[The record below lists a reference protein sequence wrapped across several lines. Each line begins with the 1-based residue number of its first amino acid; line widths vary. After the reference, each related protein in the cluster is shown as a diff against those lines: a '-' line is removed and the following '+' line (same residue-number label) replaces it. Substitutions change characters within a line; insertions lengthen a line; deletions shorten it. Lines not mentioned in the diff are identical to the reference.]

1 MKRWADQGIYFR
13 KTYVAFVCF
22 WENRENCPF
31 GHIADSFLPF
41 LRDESPFIRKAAA
54 LKFVF
59 QENCIEN
66 TTADFLVCN
75 FFEKFVTKSLGVAA
89 DFFQI
94 FVTPRIN
101 FLQFS
106 LKANFSYR
114 AFYKTA
120 NYTLKA
126 NISKNPDRKVLTYS
140 YCLTITNSIGFSTHL
155 N

>member
-75 FFEKFVTKSLGVAA
+75 FFEKFVTKSLGVATN
-89 DFFQI
+89 FFQI
-94 FVTPRIN
+94 FVTPRMN

-106 LKANFSYR
+106 LRTNFNVVERYIGVTIAPTDR
-114 AFYKTA
+114 VRHPGTA
-120 NYTLKA
+120 LDT
-126 NISKNPDRKVLTYS
+126 R
-140 YCLTITNSIGFSTHL
+140 GEFF
-155 N
+155 